1 MTMSTRLWLQALCIS
16 LALMQWAAGA
26 QLDSRRQLSSS
37 SNYRSSSRSSNR
49 YQSYSQY
56 GDSAKQSSY
65 NTGYYN
71 GARDFSVC
79 DGSVVR
85 VMELYILCDSPYTF
99 YYGNGAN
106 RHSPVC
112 NYGDKVSFEV
122 RFRVT
127 DDIQENE
134 PIYVTMAMYDD
145 QGHLLAST
153 EPSNLCDDFV
163 GSDCTLAG
171 YYKFSSRMRLPY
183 PTSDSVSDERFLPQ
197 MHMAF
202 STHAD
207 SGYNLGA
214 MNIECEQWDEVTD
227 GTTWLAS
234 KPQSSWIISVLVN
247 YGLLVLS
254 CIMLASLGSFLWRRA
269 AEQKLAAA
277 YGLSSGPS
285 NFIGLE

>member
-1 MTMSTRLWLQALCIS
+1 
-16 LALMQWAAGA
+16 MQWVAGA
-26 QLDSRRQLSSS
+26 DLDSMRRLSSNNNYNSYNRKS
-37 SNYRSSSRSSNR
+37 SG
-49 YQSYSQY
+49 YQSTN
-56 GDSAKQSSY
+56 SY
-65 NTGYYN
+65 NTEYYY

-79 DGSVVR
+79 DGSVVK
-85 VMELYILCDSPYTF
+85 VMELYLLCDSPYTF

-127 DDIQENE
+127 DDIQDNE

-145 QGHLLAST
+145 QDQLLAST
-153 EPSNLCDDFV
+153 EPANLCDDFV
-163 GSDCTLAG
+163 GSDCTSAG

-183 PTSDSVSDERFLPQ
+183 PASETYSEERFLPQ

-202 STHAD
+202 STSSD

-227 GTTWLAS
+227 GTTWLANNPPKS
-234 KPQSSWIISVLVN
+234 GINGFLSD

-254 CIMLASLGSFLWRRA
+254 CVVLGSLASFLWRRA
-269 AEQKLAAA
+269 AEQSLAAA
-277 YGLSSGPS
+277 HVLPSAPS